1 MEHDLESVPVQDKTD
16 LCTEYQQLVV
26 LFALTS
32 SFAAQSRDLDLCFS
46 PTEHVGAVALQL

>member
-1 MEHDLESVPVQDKTD
+1 MDLNSGIPGEPHIDIEYNIPVPVQDKTD

-32 SFAAQSRDLDLCFS
+32 SFAAESR
-46 PTEHVGAVALQL
+46 EA